1 VEQVFFPLDEKM
13 ELQPG
18 SLTPLQQSHLAH
30 FATVV
35 SFERAAKFL
44 MQHHGVCVSASTSR
58 RQTEALGACAEVVQ
72 NKEAKAVLQQGNF
85 SSEKDVIAEK
95 IGKKVISSDGSYIS
109 LRGKVYAEVK
119 TAVIGE
125 VHENKR
131 HIKQRPDQEVR
142 MTNITYFSRMVPS
155 ETFTELAAGE
165 VARRGFFQSKQV
177 GAVSD
182 GAEWIQRFIDAY
194 RADTVRILDFYH
206 AAEYVSTIAELVR
219 DAGTTLPESWLA
231 EQLHELKHQ
240 GPKKVLEEVHHL
252 LKDHSHIEELAKSVN
267 YLQKREKMMHYPLFQ
282 QQGWPIGSGSVESAN
297 TCVVQWRLKGPGMHW
312 EPRNVNPMLALRTG
326 ECNDQWNE
334 TRSQAFRQ
342 RLETRLS
349 SRFTRQEERSNELKQ
364 KVNEGILHLLFL
376 FSLSKTKTS
385 EIPVSSSQAD
395 LAPPSPCIS
404 EAKSTCRPA
413 PSHPWRRY
421 PCAKK

>member
-1 VEQVFFPLDEKM
+1 M
-13 ELQPG
+13 
-18 SLTPLQQSHLAH
+18 
-30 FATVV
+30 
-35 SFERAAKFL
+35 
-44 MQHHGVCVSASTSR
+44 
-58 RQTEALGACAEVVQ
+58 
-72 NKEAKAVLQQGNF
+72 
-85 SSEKDVIAEK
+85 
-95 IGKKVISSDGSYIS
+95 
-109 LRGKVYAEVK
+109 
-119 TAVIGE
+119 
-125 VHENKR
+125 HENKR
-131 HIKQRPDQEVR
+131 RIKRCPDQEVK

-182 GAEWIQRFIDAY
+182 GAEWIQHFIDAY

-252 LKDHSHIEELAKSVN
+252 LKDHPHIEEIAKSVN

-297 TCVVQWRLKGPGMHW
+297 TCVVQSRLKGSGMHW

-326 ECNDQWNE
+326 ECNDRWNE
-334 TRSQAFRQ
+334 TRNQAFRQ
-342 RLETRLS
+342 RLLTQKA
-349 SRFTRQEERSNELKQ
+349 SRFARQKKRYDELKQ
-364 KVNEGILHLLFL
+364 KVEKSILHLLFL
-376 FSLSKTKTS
+376 SSLCKPKIIEATVIPCQE
-385 EIPVSSSQAD
+385 EI
-395 LAPPSPCIS
+395 APPSPCIS

-421 PCAKK
+421 PRAKK